1 MLPWLNVNL
10 FIADTPL
17 SCQGIQCMFVPAS
30 ASLLPGL
37 AERNFPCRKLECSFW
52 GCLQVTLTFPAV
64 LERLQLKAFD
74 LCKLI
79 ETFVRHEPLLPRE
92 LKRHLF
98 NIEEKMLEALAFERG
113 SSLYPRLIIAC
124 SDDLTSECPTAPC
137 LRGVVPAFEKLC
149 VDDWKSQGKAPIG
162 NGLGKVNAIRLGRSK
177 GFKAAA
183 FDSAPAAFH
192 LQRSEPRSTK
202 QG

>member
-1 MLPWLNVNL
+1 MLNAATQCQPVHGSHVCV
-10 FIADTPL
+10 L
-17 SCQGIQCMFVPAS
+17 SGHPVHVCTGQCKS
-30 ASLLPGL
+30 AAGL
-37 AERNFPCRKLECSFW
+37 GKFEFPCQNLECSLRN
-52 GCLQVTLTFPAV
+52 CLQVTLTFPAV

-124 SDDLTSECPTAPC
+124 SDDLTSECLPLAS
-137 LRGVVPAFEKLC
+137 GVLYLHCPEKF
-149 VDDWKSQGKAPIG
+149 VNDRKSGGKG
-162 NGLGKVNAIRLGRSK
+162 SWRR
-177 GFKAAA
+177 
-183 FDSAPAAFH
+183 
-192 LQRSEPRSTK
+192 R
-202 QG
+202 